1 MTDAFTQPST
11 DPVADAL
18 SHLEDAFDALTL
30 DMGVRINVAT
40 GEEVPIPPLEL
51 CISEELERMDRAMRA
66 TPDSQTMLA
75 PIAAEV
81 KRGLHGVYL
90 AMQALRQLKGGAA

>member
-1 MTDAFTQPST
+1 MPDVFAQPSA

-30 DMGVRINVAT
+30 EMGVRIDCRT
-40 GEEVPIPPLEL
+40 GEETPIPPLEL

-66 TPDSQTMLA
+66 TPSSQTMLA

-90 AMQALRQLKGGAA
+90 AMQALRQLKAPKA